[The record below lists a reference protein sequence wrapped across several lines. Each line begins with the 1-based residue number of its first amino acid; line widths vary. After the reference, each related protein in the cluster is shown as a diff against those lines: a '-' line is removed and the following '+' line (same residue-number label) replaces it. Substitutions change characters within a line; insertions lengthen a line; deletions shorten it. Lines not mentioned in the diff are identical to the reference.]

1 MGWYME
7 RPMFERGSKYHSMPG
22 GYEQYCE
29 DLERWK
35 SHCSQ
40 MRTERWIKDH
50 SYPEVHSGQSSRRV
64 SKKSAKGGYWY
75 RVPYGVYRVT
85 VNKLELRRSKKGN
98 PMITCQ
104 AKILEGKY
112 KGCSIFTNQ
121 VIMQESQICAM
132 DGFLGSLISGTAN
145 PVNVQFKS
153 YAQYADVVAKVL
165 RAIDGCE
172 YSVRYSEEKG
182 FGVLE
187 VKEVYT

>member
-85 VNKLELRRSKKGN
+85 VNKLELRESKKGN
-98 PMITCQ
+98 PMVTCR

-121 VIMQESQICAM
+121 VIIQEFQICAM
-132 DGFLGSLISGTAN
+132 NGFLGSLVSRAADPIDI
-145 PVNVQFKS
+145 QFKS

-165 RAIDGCE
+165 EATNGCE
-172 YSVRYSEEKG
+172 YNVAYSEEKG

-187 VKEVYT
+187 IKEVYI